1 MGTEL
6 TVQKTRL
13 LRRREHEL
21 RAAQYIRMSTDRQQY
36 SIANQMALIAN
47 YAAEHRLEIV
57 RSYIDEGISGL
68 RINNRHGLIDLLND
82 VQSGAA
88 DFANILVRD
97 VSRWGRFQDTD
108 ESAYY
113 EFICKLAG
121 VKVIYCAEVFE
132 NDGSPI
138 SSLWKNMKR
147 LMAAEVSRDQS
158 AKVFAGHCRIV
169 GLGYRV
175 GGVPGFALQREL
187 VDASGKSRGFLERG
201 QQKAL
206 QTDRVVLRAG
216 PPKEIAIVRWIF
228 KSFVGGKRETA
239 ITRELNAKGIA
250 SHRGVPW
257 TPQMIG
263 RILRNENYIGN
274 TVYYRTSSYLRQRRV
289 INGKA
294 KWIRKEGA
302 VEQVVP
308 RNVFED
314 AQRIIERRVRRHL
327 SSDLLLKKLRVLHLR
342 LGTLS
347 ADAINRAK
355 GMSCAAIYERRFGSL
370 RKAYA
375 LIGFNPPGDYNYI
388 DTRGERETLINQ
400 LAAGIAAAVPD
411 VDSQLIAER
420 TGGRL
425 ALKDGSFISLR
436 VIRCWQHPQRHC
448 RVWTLRRSAKQS
460 PGVAVVV
467 RLDEQNKEPLDY
479 ILTSRDR
486 FPERP
491 QIMTEAVV
499 KKRYRSR
506 FKSSTD
512 LIRALKR
519 QLNRQVERAS

>member
-169 GLGYRV
+169 GL
-175 GGVPGFALQREL
+175 
-187 VDASGKSRGFLERG
+187 
-201 QQKAL
+201 
-206 QTDRVVLRAG
+206 
-216 PPKEIAIVRWIF
+216 
-228 KSFVGGKRETA
+228 
-239 ITRELNAKGIA
+239 
-250 SHRGVPW
+250 
-257 TPQMIG
+257 
-263 RILRNENYIGN
+263 
-274 TVYYRTSSYLRQRRV
+274 
-289 INGKA
+289 
-294 KWIRKEGA
+294 
-302 VEQVVP
+302 
-308 RNVFED
+308 
-314 AQRIIERRVRRHL
+314 
-327 SSDLLLKKLRVLHLR
+327 
-342 LGTLS
+342 
-347 ADAINRAK
+347 ADA
-355 GMSCAAIYERRFGSL
+355 
-370 RKAYA
+370 
-375 LIGFNPPGDYNYI
+375 
-388 DTRGERETLINQ
+388 TTL
-400 LAAGIAAAVPD
+400 
-411 VDSQLIAER
+411 
-420 TGGRL
+420 
-425 ALKDGSFISLR
+425 
-436 VIRCWQHPQRHC
+436 
-448 RVWTLRRSAKQS
+448 TLQA
-460 PGVAVVV
+460 
-467 RLDEQNKEPLDY
+467 
-479 ILTSRDR
+479 
-486 FPERP
+486 
-491 QIMTEAVV
+491 
-499 KKRYRSR
+499 
-506 FKSSTD
+506 
-512 LIRALKR
+512 
-519 QLNRQVERAS
+519 

>member
-1 MGTEL
+1 
-6 TVQKTRL
+6 
-13 LRRREHEL
+13 
-21 RAAQYIRMSTDRQQY
+21 MSTDRQQY
-36 SIANQMALIAN
+36 SIANQMALIAS

-68 RINNRHGLIDLLND
+68 RIKNRHGLIDLLND

-88 DFANILVRD
+88 DFANVLVRD

-175 GGVPGFALQREL
+175 GGVPGFALRREL
-187 VDASGKSRGFLERG
+187 IDGSGRSRGFLERG

-216 PPKEIAIVRWIF
+216 SPEEIAIVRWIF

-239 ITRELNAKGIA
+239 IARELNAKGVA

-257 TPQMIG
+257 NLQMIG

-274 TVYYRTSSYLRQRRV
+274 ILYFRTSSYLRQRRV

-302 VEQVVP
+302 LESIVP
-308 RNVFED
+308 RDVFDD
-314 AQRIIERRVRRHL
+314 AQRIIERRVRQQL
-327 SSDLLLKKLRVLHLR
+327 SSDMLLKKLRVLQLR

-355 GMSCAAIYERRFGSL
+355 GMPCASVYERRFGNL
-370 RKAYA
+370 RNAYA
-375 LIGFNPPGDYNYI
+375 LIGFIPPGDYSYI
-388 DTRGERETLINQ
+388 DTRGDRESLIQQ
-400 LAAGIAAAVPD
+400 LAAEIAAD
-411 VDSQLIAER
+411 VTHVASKLIVER
-420 TGGRL
+420 TGGCL
-425 ALKDGSFISLR
+425 ALKDGSFITLR
-436 VIRCWQHPQRHC
+436 VIRCWQHPQRNC
-448 RVWTLRRSAKQS
+448 RVWTLRRSAKQH
-460 PGVAVVV
+460 PGIAIVV

-491 QIMTEAVV
+491 LIMTEPVV

-506 FKSSTD
+506 FRRSTE

-519 QLNRQVERAS
+519 RLTARHVR